1 MKKFLILSAL
11 LFALPSYSMCAVDGG
26 DTVCSLPNFREQ
38 VSPIY
43 KPQSGISEFSGTPEA
58 RLRPLDRKDIMQ
70 EVKGNSPAGSDL
82 NYNSSCQ
89 FGVCLQNRSTPLFQQ
104 PVQ

>member
-1 MKKFLILSAL
+1 MKKFLIISAI
-11 LFALPSYSMCAVDGG
+11 LFALPSYAMCPVDGG

-43 KPQSGISEFSGTPEA
+43 NPSSGISEFSGSPEA
-58 RLRPLDRKDIMQ
+58 RLKPLDRSNIIPQ
-70 EVKGNSPAGSDL
+70 VKGITPAGSDL

-89 FGVCLQNRSTPLFQQ
+89 FGVCMQNRSTPLFEQ
-104 PVQ
+104 PKQ